1 MKNSQLIIILYIRIK
16 FQQNW
21 SRDQPTG
28 PTRTWYEFETMKW
41 RYTIRANFKIGSG
54 SWIPGLNVILKPF
67 CMSLFA
73 LSHPSVRY
81 KTFSQFVR
89 CRPLQMR
96 LLMNLL
102 RAGLHNTLLYKTQV
116 LIKVEVRS
124 NLQTSHFLAKIS
136 PIWPETYLLLM

>member
-1 MKNSQLIIILYIRIK
+1 
-16 FQQNW
+16 
-21 SRDQPTG
+21 
-28 PTRTWYEFETMKW
+28 
-41 RYTIRANFKIGSG
+41 
-54 SWIPGLNVILKPF
+54 
-67 CMSLFA
+67 MSLFV
-73 LSHPSVRY
+73 LSHQSVRY

-124 NLQTSHFLAKIS
+124 NLQTSHFRTKIIPHMTWDIS
-136 PIWPETYLLLM
+136 ATNVGAGSRNFSLNKRILCNQLFIYKNILLKFFICLNPGLFPDSATCFQSHFCYRL